1 MITIALAD
9 DDALVRRTL
18 TELLDAQ
25 DGITVAWAARDGQ
38 EALDKVRDPDQPRLQ
53 ALLLDVQM
61 PGLDGISVAETLHAE
76 SPEIAVL
83 ILTTFMADP
92 IVDRAM
98 AAGVRGFIAK
108 EDPIAS
114 IAGAIQQAVDGN
126 MVLSPTSS
134 AILGQRLSG
143 PTAPGGAPPSPTC
156 SPWPWSTGS
165 RSRLG
170 RWRSSHSWS
179 RHCPT
184 SRSPVVSASARPR
197 SRPMSPPSSPSS
209 ASRTACLPP
218 STPCATRW
226 SEVCTV
232 PGRR

>member
-18 TELLDAQ
+18 TELLDVQ

-38 EALDKVRDPDQPRLQ
+38 EALDKVRDPDQPQVQ

-143 PTAPGGAPPSPTC
+143 PTAPGGGSPVPRLQPVALEHGVTL
-156 SPWPWSTGS
+156 SS
-165 RSRLG
+165 REMEVLALMVEAMSNKQIARRLG
-170 RWRSSHSWS
+170 ISEATVKTHVSTLIAKLGVQDR
-179 RHCPT
+179 
-184 SRSPVVSASARPR
+184 VSAAVYALRHGI
-197 SRPMSPPSSPSS
+197 
-209 ASRTACLPP
+209 L
-218 STPCATRW
+218 
-226 SEVCTV
+226 
-232 PGRR
+232 